1 MVKTDASGNIRWQKT
16 YTGLTSQDG
25 NKFNDIIQTTD
36 GGYAATGESWTA
48 NQTYGGPGLWLVKTD
63 GNGNIGTC
71 SCMQNTN
78 VTPQPLDL
86 QVFPATFARAI
97 PSLSFSAVNTQ
108 GKTTSITPT
117 TIYP

>member
-1 MVKTDASGNIRWQKT
+1 MKTDASGNILWQKV

-25 NKFNDIIQTTD
+25 NQFNDIIQTTD
-36 GGYAATGESWTA
+36 GGYAATGQSWTA
-48 NQTYGGPGLWLVKTD
+48 NLTYGGPGLWLVKTD
-63 GNGNIGTC
+63 SNGNIGTC

-86 QVFPATFARAI
+86 QVFQATFARATS
-97 PSLSFSAVNTQ
+97 SLTFSAVNIE
-108 GKTTSITPT
+108 GKTTSIAPT